1 MKILSEEQVAH
12 YQQNGFVLAKGL
24 IAPMGVMPNQR
35 LSSRQRRL
43 GLAFGGG
50 DDVQAWLFLDFSS
63 LDCSFW
69 FVFEAAKCSCWDWFF
84 L

>member
-1 MKILSEEQVAH
+1 MTMTSPQASAVAPASIKEPA
-12 YQQNGFVLAKGL
+12 VLAKVL
-24 IAPMGVMPNQR
+24 IAPMGEVPTQR
-35 LSSRQRRL
+35 LSSCQSRL

-69 FVFEAAKCSCWDWFF
+69 FC